1 MKKILLFLAA
11 IAAVAAVIAGCGNGE
26 EVVKPEPVRPV
37 RVFTTDGE
45 NQLDSRT
52 YPGKVKASKEAT
64 LAFRLSGEVVELDV
78 NEGDHVKKGQ
88 LIAMIDQR
96 DYRAAVADYQAQLV
110 GARSTLREAKLNIER
125 NTQLLKERII
135 SQSSFDAAQS
145 NYETSRARVL
155 SLEQTLRRARLNLQY
170 TELAA
175 PFDGVVAKKYI
186 SNHEFVQAR
195 ESIVDLEDI
204 SSLDIIMDVPESV
217 WVRAF
222 SGHTERTASYFAT
235 FESLSGKKFPL
246 RLKEYQTNADP
257 GTQTYKV
264 TLTIDE
270 AEGSGVYPGM
280 TAEISGEF
288 PERAGDTSVSVPFK
302 AIVGS
307 AQGEKYVWILGKDH
321 TVSKRE
327 VEIGRIS
334 DSGMALVTS
343 GITPGETLVAAGVH
357 YLHEGQEVKVLEGRI
372 GGRQ

>member
-1 MKKILLFLAA
+1 MKNIILLLSLAF
-11 IAAVAAVIAGCGNGE
+11 VMVGCGNAD
-26 EVVKPEPVRPV
+26 EVAPPEPVRPV
-37 RVFTTDGE
+37 RVFTTTGK

-64 LAFRLSGEVVELDV
+64 LAFRLSGEVVKLTV
-78 NEGDHVKKGQ
+78 NEGDHVKAGQ

-96 DYRAAVADYQAQLV
+96 DYFAAVADYQAQLV
-110 GARSTLREAKLNIER
+110 GAYSILKEAKLNIER
-125 NTQLLKERII
+125 NTKLLQKKII
-135 SQSSFDAAQS
+135 SQSSFDTAQS
-145 NYETSRARVL
+145 NYDSSRARVL

-170 TELAA
+170 TELVA
-175 PFDGVVAKKYI
+175 PFDGVVAKKHI

-195 ESIVDLEDI
+195 EPIVDLEDI
-204 SSLDIIMDVPESV
+204 SPENV

-222 SGHTERTASYFAT
+222 GENAQERSNCTAR
-235 FESLSGKKFPL
+235 FESLPGKSFPL

-264 TLTIDE
+264 TLTIDD

-288 PERAGDTSVSVPFK
+288 PDHGEDKAVSVPFK
-302 AIVGS
+302 SITGQ
-307 AQGEKYVWILGKDH
+307 AQKEKFVWILNDDD
-321 TVSKRE
+321 TVSRRE

-343 GITPGETLVAAGVH
+343 GLAPGETLVVAGVN
-357 YLHEGQEVKVLEGRI
+357 YLHEGQKVKVLEGRI